1 MNSRLILASQSAHR
15 KKALEILGLD
25 FDCIPAHIDEK
36 AIRHDNPI
44 KMAQLISEAKA
55 LEIAQRES
63 GVIISGDA
71 FLLLKGKVLE
81 KPSSKEEA
89 FEMLSA
95 LSENKYEF
103 ITALSVYDTEIQKM
117 YSSVSTCVVYFRK
130 LSSSEILDYCNRY
143 PVEKFAGAHETDGVS
158 RFAEKVE
165 GSFTLQTSIN
175 LKDLVT
181 FLEKISQE
189 KKCLINS

>member
-25 FDCIPAHIDEK
+25 FECIPAHIDEK
-36 AIRHDNPI
+36 AIRHDDPI

-55 LEIAQRES
+55 LEIAQREK

-71 FLLLKGKVLE
+71 FIILNEKVLE
-81 KPSSKEEA
+81 KPSSKKEA

-103 ITALSVYDTEIQKM
+103 ITALSVYDTESQKM
-117 YSSVSTCVVYFRK
+117 QSSVSTCVVYFRK
-130 LSSSEILDYCNRY
+130 LSSTEILDYCNRY
-143 PVEKFAGAHETDGVS
+143 PVEKFAGAHETDAVS

-175 LKDLVT
+175 LKDLVD
-181 FLEKISQE
+181 FLEKLSQE
-189 KKCLINS
+189 KVPSKN